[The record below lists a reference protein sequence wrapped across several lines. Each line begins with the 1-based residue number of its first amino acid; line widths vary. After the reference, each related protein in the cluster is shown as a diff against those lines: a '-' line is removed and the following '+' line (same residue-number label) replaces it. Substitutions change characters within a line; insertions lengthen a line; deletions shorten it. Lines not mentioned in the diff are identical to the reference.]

1 MIIRESNIINEKISY
16 EVIKHGNKFCVKMI
30 YRHNSYHSYCICA
43 ILFASEPVN
52 LFNYTT

>member
-1 MIIRESNIINEKISY
+1 MIIRESNVINEKISY